1 MKIGVGDEVSLDG
14 GGGGGG
20 DLEERGFITGELGE
34 LLNFLDE
41 GGGGGGGARLG
52 AGEPGLGGIVFGG
65 FFFNDSFAT

>member
-1 MKIGVGDEVSLDG
+1 M
-14 GGGGGG
+14 
-20 DLEERGFITGELGE
+20 EERGFITGELGE

-65 FFFNDSFAT
+65 FFFNDSFSLSY